1 MVKCLHCIAPEVTSI
16 PHRGI
21 LVGMQCHPPGNSSL
35 ASFDNLLRQFKPL
48 KLLSLAGIVIA
59 IFEVGIWLFPG
70 ATQCMCV

>member
-1 MVKCLHCIAPEVTSI
+1 
-16 PHRGI
+16 
-21 LVGMQCHPPGNSSL
+21 MQCHPPGNSSL
-35 ASFDNLLRQFKPL
+35 ASFDNLFRQFKPL